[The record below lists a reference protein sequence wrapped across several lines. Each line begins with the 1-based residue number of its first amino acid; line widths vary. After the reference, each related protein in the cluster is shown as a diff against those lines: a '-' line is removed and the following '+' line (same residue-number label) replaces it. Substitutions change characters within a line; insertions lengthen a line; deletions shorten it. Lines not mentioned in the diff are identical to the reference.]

1 MSKQYD
7 NDDEDVV
14 KENKKQTEAINKYI
28 IGTLKMYISP
38 EIFIKNASGD
48 TKKRKMPSIY
58 YTRRYTETPSEVQKT
73 QKEITN
79 EQSTNNKLPNGASS
93 TSGQTTGV
101 GIGQLLF
108 KANIQREVNFCH
120 TITI

>member
-38 EIFIKNASGD
+38 EIFIKQRPFMLGFGCTTVCTNFH
-48 TKKRKMPSIY
+48 
-58 YTRRYTETPSEVQKT
+58 VQPNLPLANQRPPHCNKT
-73 QKEITN
+73 ATLI
-79 EQSTNNKLPNGASS
+79 P
-93 TSGQTTGV
+93 
-101 GIGQLLF
+101 F
-108 KANIQREVNFCH
+108 
-120 TITI
+120 